1 MPSNIQ
7 PQKVLHIKEVL
18 KKTAKTQQQQLSGLF
33 SLREKFDGNYE
44 QIPYFVD
51 SGWHNVESSSTRE
64 VPALEWVKDSL
75 NSFSFKPKL
84 NFMVIAEA
92 IIKDENVH
100 YISGKLNTTT
110 GDYHRKDVT
119 FKVHDLIPLDNLKT
133 SVAEREI
140 LVQDFL
146 GAFGNKKIGESK
158 VNLFEDCPLLL
169 LAEYNEKLWNKVYE
183 DVVVRGGE
191 GIVAKRL
198 SAPFSPGK
206 KIADQLKLKLEDSF
220 DLLCTDL
227 YWTKGDKGNDNMNL
241 RLKRKSG
248 VEVTV
253 RIGKHSDI
261 ASFTEKTPI
270 GSVCSVMCMKELE
283 SGALRE
289 PRFDRIRRDKDDKD
303 ID

>member
-33 SLREKFDGNYE
+33 SIREKFDGNYE

-75 NSFSFKPKL
+75 NSLSFKPKL

-92 IIKDENVH
+92 IIKDESVH
-100 YISGKLNTTT
+100 YISGRLNRSV
-110 GDYHRKDVT
+110 GDYHCKDIA
-119 FKVHDLIPLDNLKT
+119 FKVHDIVPLDRLDT

-146 GAFGNKKIGESK
+146 GSFGNKKIGESK

-169 LAEYNEKLWNKVYE
+169 LSEYNAKLWNKVYE
-183 DVVVRGGE
+183 DVVLRGGE

-198 SAPFSPGK
+198 SAPFSSGK

-220 DLLCTDL
+220 DLLCVDL
-227 YWTKGDKGNDNMNL
+227 YWTKGEKGNDNMNL
-241 RLKRKSG
+241 LLRRKSG
-248 VEVTV
+248 VKVPV
-253 RIGKHSDI
+253 RISKHSDI
-261 ASFTEKTPI
+261 ASFTEKTPV

-289 PRFDRIRRDKDDKD
+289 PRFDRIRSDKDVKD